1 MELTPAEPP
10 KIESP
15 SIESPDSNPHNRD
28 VLIDDRNPAT
38 PKHESSGSKSTQAL
52 SNNETKLKLPNGD
65 TVTGKIAK
73 SDSLPEDSSKRKLPK
88 GEVLDHKLTKGEPI
102 KDERKDRNWKFLS
115 AVVVI
120 LSLATLGFLAFRLIF
135 RSKAEIFTT
144 PDKIPLL
151 TTAQI
156 DRVIRS
162 GVRLDEKLTL
172 AYLHSKLSVTQ
183 FKSQDRKYTVFRI
196 ITPETCGKLGCLYIV
211 EPEAEGISIPLQLED
226 IGVGKEMFKSS
237 PKFHCFKVVQRQN
250 GEDRNFEICEQGY

>member
-1 MELTPAEPP
+1 MELTPVEPP

-15 SIESPDSNPHNRD
+15 PIESPDSNSHNREEL
-28 VLIDDRNPAT
+28 VDDRNPAT
-38 PKHESSGSKSTQAL
+38 PKVQ
-52 SNNETKLKLPNGD
+52 NGD
-65 TVTGKIAK
+65 TVTGRIAK
-73 SDSLPEDSSKRKLPK
+73 SVLLPEDSSKSKLPK
-88 GEVLDHKLTKGEPI
+88 GEVLDHKLTKGKPI
-102 KDERKDRNWKFLS
+102 KGDKKDQNWKFLS

-120 LSLATLGFLAFRLIF
+120 LLLATLGFLAFRLIF
-135 RSKAEIFTT
+135 QSKAEIFTT

-151 TTAQI
+151 TAAQI

-172 AYLHSKLSVTQ
+172 ADLHSKLSVTQ

-237 PKFHCFKVVQRQN
+237 PKFHCFNVVQRQN